1 MAIIDN
7 ETASKVKAEFSKKL
21 SGEVNLMLFISQHA
35 CQTCAQTKGLL
46 EELAAIDA
54 RLKLTVYDI
63 SANSKEA
70 RFLGINEV
78 PALVI
83 GGKRIYNLYYYG
95 IPPGYEFS
103 SLLGDIIDASN
114 GSTALSAAT
123 KEMLKRNKER
133 IDIKVFVTP
142 MCPYCPSAVRLAHQM
157 AIESPNVTATM
168 VESSEFP
175 ELSNKYS
182 VSSVPHIVVN
192 GKASFVG
199 AAPEAEFVK
208 KVMAGLMA

>member
-1 MAIIDN
+1 MPIIDK
-7 ETASKVKAEFSKKL
+7 ETTEKVRAEFSKKL
-21 SGEVNLMLFISQHA
+21 SGEVNLMLFVSQHS
-35 CQTCAQTKGLL
+35 CQTCTPTKELL
-46 EELAAIDA
+46 GELAAIDA

-70 RFLGINEV
+70 KFLGIEEV

-83 GGKRIYNLYYYG
+83 GGKRIYNLHYYG
-95 IPPGYEFS
+95 IPSGYEFS

-114 GSTALSAAT
+114 GSTSLSGAT
-123 KEMLKRNKER
+123 KELLKRNNKH

-168 VESSEFP
+168 IESSEFP
-175 ELSNKYS
+175 ELSNRYS

-192 GKASFVG
+192 GAASFVG
-199 AAPEAEFVK
+199 AAPEAEFVR
-208 KVMAGLMA
+208 KVMEGLGE

>member
-1 MAIIDN
+1 MAMIDK
-7 ETASKVKAEFSKKL
+7 ETAEKVKAEFSEKL
-21 SGEVNLMLFISQHA
+21 SGDVNLMLFVSPHS
-35 CQTCAQTKGLL
+35 CQTCAPTKELL
-46 EELAAIDA
+46 EELAAMDA
-54 RLKLTVYDI
+54 RLRLTVYDI
-63 SANSKEA
+63 SKDVKEA
-70 RFLGINEV
+70 KFLGIDEA

-83 GGKRIYNLYYYG
+83 GGKRIYSLYYYG
-95 IPPGYEFS
+95 IPSGYEFS

-114 GSTALSAAT
+114 GSTALSSAT
-123 KEMLKRNKER
+123 KELLKRNKER

-175 ELSNKYS
+175 ELSRRYS

-192 GKASFVG
+192 GRASFVG
-199 AAPEAEFVK
+199 AAPEAEFVR
-208 KVMAGLMA
+208 KVMEGLVS